1 MSSDSARP
9 VKRRFN
15 VSLISAVH
23 LDNSLALVRTLA
35 DVFTDQT
42 WLVQHYAAYVLHLE
56 QALQDVKDALDVV
69 QPLLIGKAKKL
80 NDKDVLREQK
90 RLARAIMVR

>member
-1 MSSDSARP
+1 MYWHIANLGPPHCLSP
-9 VKRRFN
+9 
-15 VSLISAVH
+15 
-23 LDNSLALVRTLA
+23 ALVRTLA

-56 QALQDVKDALDVV
+56 QALQDVKDVLDVV
-69 QPLLIGKAKKL
+69 QPLLIGRAKKL

-90 RLARAIMVR
+90 RLARAIMVRRTHLRTW